1 MLKKIDIYI
10 IKKFLGTFFFSIF
23 AFSFVII
30 IFDLSQ
36 KIEDFIEKKA
46 PVNAIIFDYYV
57 NFVPYFINLLSP
69 IFIFIAVILFTSK
82 LASNTEIIA
91 ILSSGTSYFRL
102 LRPYFY
108 SAIILASLSFSLTNY
123 IIPKANKT
131 RLAFEEQ
138 YYRSSIRNWDRNI
151 HKQIEP
157 GIYIYMESFSVE
169 SDIGYKFSM
178 EKYNGNTLKSKLL
191 SDYIQWDTTLN
202 KWKIH
207 NYIIRDFDG
216 IKETLTKGNI
226 IDTTL
231 NILPK
236 DFKERDNYIETM
248 NLNELNTYIEKKKL
262 QGAENIAELL
272 VYKYQRLASPFAAF
286 ILTLIGVAL
295 SSRKVRGGMGA
306 HMGFGILL
314 SAAYILFMQIANNLA
329 IGSGL
334 NPIFAV
340 WIPNILFLLIGIY
353 LFYKAPK

>member
-1 MLKKIDIYI
+1 M
-10 IKKFLGTFFFSIF
+10 
-23 AFSFVII
+23 II

-36 KIEDFIEKKA
+36 KIEDFIEKEA

-91 ILSSGTSYFRL
+91 ILSSGTSYLRL
-102 LRPYFY
+102 LRPYFI
-108 SAIILASLSFSLTNY
+108 SALILAGLSFTLTNY
-123 IIPKANKT
+123 IIPRANKT

-138 YYRSSIRNWDRNI
+138 YYRNPNRNWDRNI

-157 GIYIYMESFSVE
+157 GLYIYMESYSVE

-178 EKYNGNTLKSKLL
+178 ERFVGDSLQSKLL
-191 SDYIQWDTTLN
+191 SDFVQWDTTQG

-207 NYIIRDFDG
+207 NYIIRDFK
-216 IKETLTKGNI
+216 KEGEFLTKGSEL
-226 IDTTL
+226 DTTL
-231 NILPK
+231 SIVPF
-236 DFKERDNYIETM
+236 DFKERDNYVETM
-248 NLNELNTYIEKKKL
+248 NLNELNAYIDKKKL

-295 SSRKVRGGMGA
+295 SSRKVRGGIGA
-306 HMGFGILL
+306 HMGFGMLL
-314 SAAYILFMQIANNLA
+314 SATYILFMQISNNLA

-340 WIPNILFLLIGIY
+340 WIPNISFLLIGIY

>member
-23 AFSFVII
+23 VFSFVII

-36 KIEDFIEKKA
+36 KIEDFIEKEA
-46 PVNAIIFDYYV
+46 PVNAIIFDYYM

-91 ILSSGTSYFRL
+91 ILSSGTSYLRL
-102 LRPYFY
+102 LRPYFI
-108 SAIILASLSFSLTNY
+108 SALILAGLSFALTNY
-123 IIPKANKT
+123 IIPKANKK

-138 YYRSSIRNWDRNI
+138 YYRSLNRNWDRNI

-157 GIYIYMESFSVE
+157 GLYIYMESYSVE

-178 EKYNGNTLKSKLL
+178 ESFAGDSIQSKLL

-207 NYIIRDFDG
+207 NYIIRDFKDG
-216 IKETLTKGNI
+216 KEFLRKGNV

-231 NILPK
+231 SIVPF
-236 DFKERDNYIETM
+236 DFKERENYVETM

-262 QGAENIAELL
+262 QGAENLAELL

-295 SSRKVRGGMGA
+295 SSRKVRGGIGA
-306 HMGFGILL
+306 HMGFGMLL
-314 SAAYILFMQIANNLA
+314 SATYILFMQIANNLA

-340 WIPNILFLLIGIY
+340 WIPNISFLLIGMY